1 MTSMD
6 KPGALLPRLVT
17 TVLAAGLMALA
28 GAGCA
33 IHTDRRPQ
41 PQVAVPLIDE
51 ARLAAAQERWEDA
64 LQAYERGLFLDPG
77 RAVAVHAEH
86 ARVLCA
92 VHREDDAHELLTR
105 GLSLHPNDPS
115 LLALRAE
122 LSGRLGFHRAAERD
136 LEILTKLEPL
146 DAPHWRNLG
155 AVRLHLDLPRSSLMP
170 LRRACELEPS
180 HLEGR
185 FLLGRALTEAGEC
198 DEAAETIRTC
208 ILRSGGAQHAP
219 GVWLKAG
226 AEAVARG
233 ATTLAAPDLL
243 REALEWVEVLM
254 SRAPGNSSLF
264 RTAGMLF
271 DRAGDP
277 GAAIAAFERA
287 VELEPRDAASSDR
300 LLQLYLRNGNPLKAI
315 ALAQRALELGPD
327 EVRRG
332 KLLAL
337 VERAPQ

>member
-1 MTSMD
+1 MN
-6 KPGALLPRLVT
+6 KPGANLPRLVT
-17 TVLAAGLMALA
+17 AILAAGLVALA

-33 IHTDRRPQ
+33 IRVDRRPQ
-41 PQVAVPLIDE
+41 PEVAVPLLDE
-51 ARLAAAQERWEDA
+51 ARLASAEERWEDA

-77 RAVAVHAEH
+77 RAAAVYAEH
-86 ARVLCA
+86 VRALCA

-105 GLSLHPNDPS
+105 GLSLHPNDLS

-136 LEILTKLEPL
+136 LENLTKLEPL
-146 DAPHWRNLG
+146 EASHWRNLG
-155 AVRLHLDLPRSSLMP
+155 AVRLQLDLPRASLAP
-170 LRRACELEPS
+170 LRRACELDPS

-185 FLLGRALTEAGEC
+185 FLLGRALAEAGEC
-198 DEAAETIRTC
+198 AEAVAMIRTC
-208 ILRSGGAQHAP
+208 ITRSGGAQQAP
-219 GVWLKAG
+219 GVWLKLG
-226 AEAVARG
+226 AETVAQSA
-233 ATTLAAPDLL
+233 ATLVTPDQN
-243 REALEWVEVLM
+243 REALEWVEVLQ

-271 DRAGDP
+271 DRAGETA
-277 GAAIAAFERA
+277 AAIVAFERA
-287 VELEPRDAASSDR
+287 VEFQPRDASSLDR

-327 EVRRG
+327 EARRG

-337 VERAPQ
+337 VEHAPR